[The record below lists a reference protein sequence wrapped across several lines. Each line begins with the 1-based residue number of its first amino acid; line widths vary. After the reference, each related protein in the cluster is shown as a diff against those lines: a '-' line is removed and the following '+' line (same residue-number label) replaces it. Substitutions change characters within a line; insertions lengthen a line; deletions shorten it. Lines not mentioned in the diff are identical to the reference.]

1 MIYMW
6 CNISEKEQHFRW
18 LRETMK
24 WEQRGKFFEIA
35 RAFLRNTTCKI
46 TCKSCLGLKR
56 NCSFFFLFYGSLLFV
71 NECFRATE
79 QLPGTRGR
87 TIRNSMVFL
96 RAIRVIND
104 GTWRWWAVFD
114 EINSTL
120 VSGIEQLVR
129 IYRNDWTIESKE
141 KKKKK
146 KNERNVSADD
156 RFRRDSA
163 SFLTST
169 RLCHFLIARNS
180 SRFVRRTI
188 VLETEHRTFV
198 SSIVCTRR
206 KILFRRSFR
215 FETELCSV
223 RRKKFDSCRSKTAW
237 ERLNLILIHRATGR
251 KEATWNRTFRFLN

>member
-141 KKKKK
+141 KKKRKK
-146 KNERNVSADD
+146 TKGTFLQTIDSVAIQRRFWRARDFVIFWSRETRADSYAGRSSWKPNTERLFRVSFVLDGKFCFAVVSASKQNFARWEERN
-156 RFRRDSA
+156 
-163 SFLTST
+163 ST
-169 RLCHFLIARNS
+169 AVARKPREN
-180 SRFVRRTI
+180 
-188 VLETEHRTFV
+188 
-198 SSIVCTRR
+198 
-206 KILFRRSFR
+206 
-215 FETELCSV
+215 
-223 RRKKFDSCRSKTAW
+223 A
-237 ERLNLILIHRATGR
+237 
-251 KEATWNRTFRFLN
+251 